1 MKYNVFCRIKNENR
15 RTMTAPVVN
24 GENSRISYVANAE
37 TRRTVTA
44 PVVNGENS
52 RISSCL
58 QIQIVF

>member
-1 MKYNVFCRIKNENR
+1 
-15 RTMTAPVVN
+15 MTAPAVN

-44 PVVNGENS
+44 PVVNGESS

-58 QIQIVF
+58 QISPQ